1 VDAGSAGFTGGIRV
15 SVADVTGDGVPDYV
29 VGSGPTIT
37 ATVQVISGA
46 TNRTVLTIRP
56 FETFQGGVFV
66 STGDVDGDGVADVV
80 VTPDLGG
87 GPRVSI
93 YKGGSFRQIANF
105 FGIDD
110 PNFRGGARAA
120 LGDVNGDGFADLV
133 VSAGFGGGPRI
144 SIYDG
149 AALAQGTR
157 LNVIGDF
164 FLFEPALRNGA
175 YVAVGD
181 VNGDGFAD
189 LIGGAGPGGGPRVLI
204 LDSATLLAQGAQA
217 ALAAPL
223 FNSVLGDVDNRG
235 GVRVAAKN
243 LNGDRFADILVG
255 AGEGG
260 GSRVEAYSGGDFGLL
275 QSFDLLPGY
284 TGGVFVG

>member
-1 VDAGSAGFTGGIRV
+1 
-15 SVADVTGDGVPDYV
+15 VADYV

-37 ATVQVISGA
+37 ATVLVINGA
-46 TNRTVLTIRP
+46 TNRTILTLRP
-56 FETFQGGVFV
+56 FADFKGGVFV
-66 STGDVDGDGVADVV
+66 STGDLTGDGVAGIVI
-80 VTPDLGG
+80 TPDQGG
-87 GPRVSI
+87 GPRVTI
-93 YKGGSFRQIANF
+93 IRGGNFTQVANF

-120 LGDVNGDGFADLV
+120 MGDVNADGFADLV

-164 FLFEPALRNGA
+164 FLFEEALRNGA

-189 LIGGAGPGGGPRVLI
+189 LIGGAGPGGAPRVLI
-204 LDSATLLAQGAQA
+204 LDSQTLLQQGSFA
-217 ALAAPL
+217 ALNTPV
-223 FNSVLGDVDNRG
+223 FNSFLGDINNRG

-243 LNGDRFADILVG
+243 LDNDRFTDILIG

-260 GSRVEAYSGGDFGLL
+260 GSRVEAYSGNGFDQL
-275 QSFDLLPGY
+275 QSFDLLPGF